1 MLLDIKQETIM
12 SFENL
17 SSDEAERLK
26 TIVQTGVKTL
36 EEVATLKESLSDS
49 VTDVTEKLS
58 VKKAFVNKLIR
69 SAYKAQQ
76 KGGVEVVVQEQQ
88 SELDEIHAALV
99 RLGVK

>member
-1 MLLDIKQETIM
+1 M

-17 SSDEAERLK
+17 GSDEAERLK
-26 TIVQTGVKTL
+26 TIVQTGVKTM
-36 EEVATLKESLSDS
+36 EEIATLKESLGDS
-49 VTDVTEKLS
+49 VSEVSDKLD
-58 VKKAFVNKLIR
+58 VKKAFINKLIR